1 MNVEVL
7 RLKGPREVVFVDTGL
22 DAVALVQEVV
32 PVRLAPAVVKEL
44 ALAGVRVVEETPH
57 SVKILDEN
65 YT

>member
-7 RLKGPREVVFVDTGL
+7 RLKGPREVVFVDAGL

-32 PVRLAPAVVKEL
+32 PVRLTPAVVKEL
-44 ALAGVRVVEETPH
+44 AFAGVRVVEETPH

-65 YT
+65 